1 VRNLEQMR
9 SFFLVYA
16 KAQTVSAEFQLSW
29 SHYLKLIRIDNE
41 HQCQFYEIESIESRA
56 YRRWGILRPTGR
68 LLSQF

>member
-1 VRNLEQMR
+1 MILQKEFGRGFSVRNLEQMR

-41 HQCQFYEIESIESRA
+41 QQHRFYAS
-56 YRRWGILRPTGR
+56 
-68 LLSQF
+68 